1 MAENIS
7 CCRLCKK
14 NQLKDVI
21 DLGQQYITSR
31 FPVYGDWSTPKTG
44 ITLCFCASC
53 ELLQLKQSTNQ
64 CELYEHEYGY
74 MSGISNTMRA
84 HLKQY
89 QEEIVSFIHDLTP
102 GDVVIDIGS
111 NDSTMLQLYPSNI
124 RRIGVDPTGKQF
136 AHHYGEV
143 ELLPTYF
150 TRENV
155 VEKFGNIRCKSISSI
170 SMFYDLPDP
179 VQFAKDIYSLLDDN
193 GIWTCE
199 QSYMPTMLERKSI
212 DTICHEH
219 LEYYAL
225 KQVRQIA
232 MEAGFKIFNVSFNE
246 CNGGSFRVYFAKME
260 STVYTECSKTI
271 AEILEKERALKL
283 ENPETYSK
291 FMNACFDE
299 VEKLKTMIKAVNSDG
314 EKVYI
319 YGASTK
325 GNCLLQF
332 ADIGESMVP
341 FAVERNLNKV
351 GKMTNTGIPIISEE
365 TMRQNPPKYLL
376 VLPWHFRDEIIKRED
391 DYLEAGG
398 ELIFPFPQFEIYS
411 KKKKVLITGNTG
423 FIGSALTAQL
433 YGEYSL
439 YGINQS
445 DKKKNGITQFHTDIN
460 YGFML
465 NHIFEIVKPDF
476 VVHLAG
482 ISSSQYA
489 KENCLETLITNG
501 MTTAVICEIIERQK
515 LKTKLIH
522 ASSSEIYKGHA
533 TYVVNEDDT
542 HMNHLHPYS
551 IAKTLAHNVVKMY
564 RQNGF
569 NFSNAVIFTTE
580 GKDKGAKFLLNKV
593 AEHASKWNDDK
604 WNDDKWNDD
613 ARKKPIQLGNLD
625 SSRDILHVGDVANA
639 LVHIMKQGE
648 AGDYL
653 VCRNENVGIQDLVE
667 KVYASFGIHLEK
679 RGTQF
684 FDKSTNELV
693 IETNPQL
700 GCEDVCHIQGEGV
713 KLRSLG
719 WSPTISVD
727 QIVREICESKNVKL

>member
-7 CCRLCKK
+7 SCRLCKN

-21 DLGQQYITSR
+21 DLGEQYITSR
-31 FPVYGDWSTPKTG
+31 FPVYNDWTTPKTR
-44 ITLCFCASC
+44 ITLCLCPSC
-53 ELLQLKQSTNQ
+53 ELLQLKQTTNQ

-89 QEEIVSFIHDLTP
+89 QEEIVSFIPNLTP
-102 GDVVIDIGS
+102 GDTIIDIGS
-111 NDSTMLQLYPSNI
+111 NDSTMLQLYPSNL

-155 VEKFGNIRCKSISSI
+155 VEKFGNIQCKAISSI

-179 VQFAKDIYSLLDDN
+179 VQFAKDIHSLLEEN

-199 QSYMPTMLERKSI
+199 QSYMPTMLERNSI

-225 KQVRQIA
+225 KQVYQIA
-232 MEAGFKIFNVSFNE
+232 TEAGFKIFNVSFNE

-260 STVYTECSKTI
+260 STQFSECTKTI
-271 AEILEKERALKL
+271 AEIFEKERSLQL
-283 ENPETYSK
+283 GNPDTYSNFIK
-291 FMNACFDE
+291 ACHAQ
-299 VEKLKTMIKAVNSDG
+299 VEKLKTAINAINSDG
-314 EKVYI
+314 EKTYI

-332 ADIGESMVP
+332 ANITESLVP

-391 DYLEAGG
+391 EYLEAGG
-398 ELIFPFPQFEIYS
+398 QLIFPFPKFEIYS

-423 FIGSALTAQL
+423 FIGSALSAQL

-439 YGINQS
+439 YGINHS
-445 DKKKNGITQFHTDIN
+445 DKKQNGVTQFHTDIN
-460 YGFML
+460 HGFML
-465 NHIFEIVKPDF
+465 NHIFEIVEPDF

-501 MTTAVICEIIERQK
+501 MTTAVICEIIERQQ
-515 LKTKLIH
+515 LKTKLIN
-522 ASSSEIYKGHA
+522 ASSSEIYKGHG
-533 TYVVNEDDT
+533 TYVISEGDT
-542 HMNHLHPYS
+542 HMNHPHPYS

-569 NFSNAVIFTTE
+569 QFSNAVIFTTE

-593 AEHASKWNDDK
+593 AEHASNGSTP
-604 WNDDKWNDD
+604 
-613 ARKKPIQLGNLD
+613 PIQLGNLD
-625 SSRDILHVGDVANA
+625 SSRDILHVSDVANA
-639 LVHIMKQGE
+639 LVHIMKQGH
-648 AGDYL
+648 ADDYL

-667 KVYASFGIHLEK
+667 KVYKNFGIHLEK

-684 FDKSTNELV
+684 FDRETNELV

-700 GCEDVCHIQGEGV
+700 GCENVCHIQGQGV
-713 KLRSLG
+713 HLRSLG
-719 WSPTISVD
+719 WSPKISVD
-727 QIVREICESKNVKL
+727 QIIQEICESKKC

>member
-7 CCRLCKK
+7 SCRLCKN

-21 DLGQQYITSR
+21 DLGEQYITSR
-31 FPVYGDWSTPKTG
+31 FPVYNDWTTPKTH
-44 ITLCFCASC
+44 ITLCLCPSC
-53 ELLQLKQSTNQ
+53 ELLQLKQTTNQ

-89 QEEIVSFIHDLTP
+89 QEEIVSFIPNLSPSDT
-102 GDVVIDIGS
+102 VIDIGS
-111 NDSTMLQLYPSNI
+111 NDSTLLQLYPSNL

-155 VEKFGNIRCKSISSI
+155 VEKFGNIRCKAISSI

-179 VQFAKDIYSLLDDN
+179 VQFAKDIHSLLEEN

-199 QSYMPTMLERKSI
+199 QSYMPTMLERNSI

-225 KQVRQIA
+225 KQVYQIA
-232 MEAGFKIFNVSFNE
+232 TEAGFKIFNVSFNE

-260 STVYTECSKTI
+260 STQFSECTKTI
-271 AEILEKERALKL
+271 AQIFEKERSLQL
-283 ENPETYSK
+283 GNPETYSNFIK
-291 FMNACFDE
+291 ACHAQ
-299 VEKLKTMIKAVNSDG
+299 VEKLKTAINAINSDG
-314 EKVYI
+314 EKTYI

-332 ADIGESMVP
+332 ANITESLVP

-365 TMRQNPPKYLL
+365 TMRKNPPKYLL
-376 VLPWHFRDEIIKRED
+376 VLPWHFRDEIVKRED
-391 DYLEAGG
+391 EYLEAGG
-398 ELIFPFPQFEIYS
+398 QLIFPFPKFEIYS

-423 FIGSALTAQL
+423 FIGSVLSAQL

-439 YGINQS
+439 YGINHS
-445 DKKKNGITQFHTDIN
+445 DKKQNGVTQFHTDIN
-460 YGFML
+460 HGFLL
-465 NHIFEIVKPDF
+465 NHIFEIVEPDF

-489 KENCLETLITNG
+489 KENCLETLIANG
-501 MTTAVICEIIERQK
+501 MTTAVICEIIERQQ
-515 LKTKLIH
+515 LKTKLIN
-522 ASSSEIYKGHA
+522 ASSSEIYKGHG
-533 TYVVNEDDT
+533 TYVISEGDT

-569 NFSNAVIFTTE
+569 QFSNAVIFTTE
-580 GKDKGAKFLLNKV
+580 SKDKGAKFLLNKV
-593 AEHASKWNDDK
+593 AEHASNGST
-604 WNDDKWNDD
+604 
-613 ARKKPIQLGNLD
+613 PIQLGNLD
-625 SSRDILHVGDVANA
+625 SSRDILHVTDVANA
-639 LVHIMKQGE
+639 LVHIMKQGH
-648 AGDYL
+648 ADDYL

-667 KVYASFGIHLEK
+667 KVYKKFGIHLEK

-684 FDKSTNELV
+684 FDRETNKLV

-700 GCEDVCHIQGEGV
+700 GCENVCHIQGQGV
-713 KLRSLG
+713 HLRSLG
-719 WSPTISVD
+719 WSPKISVD
-727 QIVREICESKNVKL
+727 QMIQEICESKKC

>member
-7 CCRLCKK
+7 SCRLCKK
-14 NQLKDVI
+14 NDLKDVI

-31 FPVYGDWSTPKTG
+31 FPVYGDWTTPKTH
-44 ITLCFCASC
+44 ITLCLCASC
-53 ELLQLKQSTNQ
+53 ELLQLKQTTNQ

-74 MSGISNTMRA
+74 MSGISNTMRT

-89 QEEIVSFIHDLTP
+89 QEEIMSFIPNLSP
-102 GDVVIDIGS
+102 GDIVIDIGS
-111 NDSTMLQLYPSNI
+111 NDSTMLQLYPSNV

-136 AHHYGEV
+136 AHHYGDV

-155 VEKFGNIRCKSISSI
+155 IEKFGNIQCKSISSI

-179 VQFAKDIYSLLDDN
+179 VQFAKDIYSLLDEN

-199 QSYMPTMLERKSI
+199 QSYMPTMLKCNSI

-225 KQVRQIA
+225 KQIYQIA
-232 MEAGFKIFNVSFNE
+232 KEAGFKIFNVSFNE

-260 STVYTECSKTI
+260 STCFTECTKVI
-271 AEILEKERALKL
+271 AQILEKEHSLQL
-283 ENPETYSK
+283 GNPETYSK
-291 FMNACFDE
+291 FMNACFTE
-299 VEKLKTMIKAVNSDG
+299 VEKLKTAINTINSDG
-314 EKVYI
+314 EKAYI

-332 ADIGESMVP
+332 ATIDESLVP

-391 DYLEAGG
+391 EYLEAGG
-398 ELIFPFPQFEIYS
+398 QLIFPFPQFEIYS

-423 FIGSALTAQL
+423 FIGSALSSQL

-439 YGINQS
+439 YGVNQS
-445 DKKKNGITQFHTDIN
+445 DKKGNGVTQFHTDIN
-460 YGFML
+460 NSYMM

-501 MTTAVICEIIERQK
+501 MTTAVICEIIERQQ
-515 LKTKLIH
+515 LKTKLIN
-522 ASSSEIYKGHA
+522 ASSSEIYKGHG
-533 TYVVNEDDT
+533 TYVVSEGDT
-542 HMNHLHPYS
+542 HTNHLHPYS

-569 NFSNAVIFTTE
+569 QFSNAVIFTTE
-580 GKDKGAKFLLNKV
+580 GKDKGANFLLNKV
-593 AEHASKWNDDK
+593 AEHAAKWNDGK
-604 WNDDKWNDD
+604 T
-613 ARKKPIQLGNLD
+613 PIQLGNLD
-625 SSRDILHVGDVANA
+625 SSRDILHVTDVAKA
-639 LVHIMKQGE
+639 LVHMLKQG
-648 AGDYL
+648 ADDYL
-653 VCRNENVGIQDLVE
+653 ICRNENVGIQDLVQ
-667 KVYASFGIHLEK
+667 KVYANFGIHLEK
-679 RGTQF
+679 RGIQF
-684 FDKSTNELV
+684 FHGDHLV

-700 GCEDVCHIQGEGV
+700 GCENVCHIQGKGDR
-713 KLRSLG
+713 LRSLG
-719 WSPTISVD
+719 WSPKISVE
-727 QIVREICESKNVKL
+727 QIIQEICESKKSF

>member
-1 MAENIS
+1 MAENIY

-14 NQLKDVI
+14 NELKDVI

-44 ITLCFCASC
+44 ITLCLCASC

-64 CELYEHEYGY
+64 SELYEYEYGY

-102 GDVVIDIGS
+102 GDTVIDIGS

-136 AHHYGEV
+136 AHYYGDV

-155 VEKFGNIRCKSISSI
+155 IEKFGNIKCKSISSI

-179 VQFAKDIYSLLDDN
+179 VQFAKDIHSLLDDN

-199 QSYMPTMLERKSI
+199 QSYMPTMLVRNSI

-225 KQVRQIA
+225 KQVHQIA
-232 MEAGFKIFNVSFNE
+232 TEAGFKIFNVSFNE
-246 CNGGSFRVYFAKME
+246 CNGGSFRVYFAKMD
-260 STVYTECSKTI
+260 STIFTECTKTI
-271 AEILEKERALKL
+271 SEILEKERSLQL
-283 ENPETYSK
+283 GNSETYSK
-291 FMNACFDE
+291 FMNACYTE
-299 VEKLKTMIKAVNSDG
+299 VEKLKTIINTVNSDG

-332 ADIGESMVP
+332 ATIGESLIP

-376 VLPWHFRDEIIKRED
+376 VLPWHFRDEIVKRED
-391 DYLEAGG
+391 EYLEAGG
-398 ELIFPFPQFEIYS
+398 QLIFPFPKFEIYS

-423 FIGSALTAQL
+423 FIGTALSAQL

-445 DKKKNGITQFHTDIN
+445 DKKGIGVTQFHTDIN
-460 YGFML
+460 YS
-465 NHIFEIVKPDF
+465 NIINDIFEIVKPDF

-501 MTTAVICEIIERQK
+501 MTTAVICEIIERQQ
-515 LKTKLIH
+515 LKTKLIN
-522 ASSSEIYKGHA
+522 ASSSEIYKGHGI
-533 TYVVNEDDT
+533 YVVGENDT

-569 NFSNAVIFTTE
+569 DFMNAVIFTTE
-580 GKDKGAKFLLNKV
+580 GKGKGTQFLLNKV
-593 AEHASKWNDDK
+593 AEHAAKYGTKWNGTE
-604 WNDDKWNDD
+604 
-613 ARKKPIQLGNLD
+613 PIQLGSLD
-625 SSRDILHVGDVANA
+625 SSRDILHVSDVANA
-639 LVHIMKQGE
+639 LVHIMKEG
-648 AGDYL
+648 AANDYL

-667 KVYASFGIHLEK
+667 KVYANFGIHLEK

-684 FDKSTNELV
+684 FDRETNALV

-700 GCEDVCHIQGEGV
+700 GYCHIQGQGDS
-713 KLRSLG
+713 LRSLG
-719 WSPTISVD
+719 WLPKISVD
-727 QIVREICESKNVKL
+727 QIVQEICESKKRLA